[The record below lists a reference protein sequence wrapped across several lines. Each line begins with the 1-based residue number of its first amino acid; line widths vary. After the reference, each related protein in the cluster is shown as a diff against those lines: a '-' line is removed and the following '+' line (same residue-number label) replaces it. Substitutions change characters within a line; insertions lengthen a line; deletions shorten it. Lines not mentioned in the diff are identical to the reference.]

1 MKRLFSLPIAA
12 ALLCSAQAF
21 SQTPVEL
28 RFAFPAPPNSPLNT
42 QGYAEWAKD
51 VTAASG
57 GTLTIRIMAGPAFST
72 FDNVY
77 DRILK
82 GVADMGF
89 GVSDSIGGQFVK
101 TSVANLPFEFEDP
114 KHASIALWRMVDN
127 GLIADEFKDVKPLAV
142 WVFGHAA
149 IHTKSA
155 RIKSL
160 ADVRGLKLRAGGKM
174 EGDIIT
180 ALGASP
186 VTLSPT
192 EIYQS
197 ISSGLIEGAVVQWT
211 ATMNFKIYEVA
222 KYHLKAPLNSSTSF
236 VVMNRQSYEKLP
248 AQAKAAIDKYSG
260 EHFARRMGELVSKM
274 DADAQE
280 TAQKTPGQVIETV
293 SAAEAAVWKKQLEGV
308 VASWVKT
315 TPNGTAVLA
324 GWRNEMRKARA
335 EK

>member
-1 MKRLFSLPIAA
+1 MKRLFSMVFAIGMFCVAP
-12 ALLCSAQAF
+12 AQA
-21 SQTPVEL
+21 QQPVEL

-114 KHASIALWRMVDN
+114 KHASVALWRMLNN
-127 GLIADEFKDVKPLAV
+127 GLIADEFKDVKPLTV

-149 IHTKSA
+149 IHTKNVK
-155 RIKSL
+155 IKSL
-160 ADVRGLKLRAGGKM
+160 ADVKGLKLRAGGKL
-174 EGDIIT
+174 EGDIIS

-186 VTLSPT
+186 VTLNPT

-197 ISSGLIEGAVVQWT
+197 IASGLIEGAVVQWT

-222 KYHLKAPLNSSTSF
+222 KNHLRAPLNSSTSF
-236 VVMNRQSYEKLP
+236 VVMNKQSYEKLP
-248 AQAKAAIDKYSG
+248 PQAKAAIDKYSG

-280 TAQKTPGQVIETV
+280 TARKTPGQVIETV
-293 SAAEAAVWKKQLEGV
+293 PAAEAAAWRKQLEGV
-308 VASWVKT
+308 VSNWVKT
-315 TPNGTAVLA
+315 TPNGAAVLA
-324 GWRNEMRKARA
+324 GWRSEMRKVLT